1 MTGWKRATDIP
12 VAARRVAMA
21 LALCLWLGACGS
33 AAPSQSGFRIA
44 VDLRCTTCN
53 DFMRC
58 TAENA
63 DAAYPQIPL
72 TVYRLREKSFWSQ
85 VATIGDYL
93 FQWVRSKSSDRR
105 PFVAYKRVEGVWST
119 SSAGEAIIDTAVAR
133 IVLGGASID
142 QRSGAWITPG
152 AAGLCAVMPRKEGF
166 ALVRQLLGRP
176 LPPAAESAAKAPPR

>member
-1 MTGWKRATDIP
+1 MTGWKCAADIP
-12 VAARRVAMA
+12 VAAKRVATA

-53 DFMRC
+53 DFVRC
-58 TAENA
+58 AANDA
-63 DAAYPQIPL
+63 DAANPQTSV

-105 PFVAYKRVEGVWST
+105 AFVAYKRVEGMWST
-119 SSAGEAIIDTAVAR
+119 AAAGEAIIDTTAAK
-133 IVLGGASID
+133 IVLGGESID
-142 QRSGAWITPG
+142 QRSGAWMTPG
-152 AAGLCAVMPRKEGF
+152 AAGLCALMPRKEGF